1 MPAQSY
7 QHGYEELDLM
17 SIRMSG
23 NTDVIER
30 DPEILA
36 FQKFGGYALIDN
48 RAVSRRTLQRL
59 TQRFGGSRDIIEPSQ
74 LSKIDGL
81 SEVKSEQLVVQGAGD
96 EVEKADLMADLEA
109 SVTVLDLAFPQTRF
123 LQ

>member
-23 NTDVIER
+23 NPDVIER

-36 FQKFGGYALIDN
+36 FRIFHGYALIDN
-48 RAVSRRTLQRL
+48 RAVPRGALQRL
-59 TQRFGGSRDIIEPSQ
+59 TQRFGGSRNIIKPSL

-81 SEVKSEQLVVQGAGD
+81 SEVKSEQLVAQGAGD
-96 EVEKADLMADLEA
+96 EV
-109 SVTVLDLAFPQTRF
+109 
-123 LQ
+123 